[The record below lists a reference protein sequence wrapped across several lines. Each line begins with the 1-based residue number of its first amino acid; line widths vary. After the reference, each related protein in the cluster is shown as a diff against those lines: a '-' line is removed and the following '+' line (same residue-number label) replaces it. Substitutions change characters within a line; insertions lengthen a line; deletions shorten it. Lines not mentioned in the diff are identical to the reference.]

1 MLPNQHSRPSA
12 QRKTMILSLHW
23 METNLCLSS
32 PVVYVRQYSGCPKFR
47 KKYSAPWLCG
57 GHITQHDVWGNIGSL
72 FFFLVQVKHLTSLN
86 TFPVESSFIIL
97 INTVLSWLPS
107 YISNRIKKKFQHLL
121 LFCCCN
127 VDILFGSSI
136 NIHGLS
142 EEAWQRV
149 CSFSVGLHSQNSY
162 NFWHQSQGRAYMSG
176 SRWAR

>member
-1 MLPNQHSRPSA
+1 MLV
-12 QRKTMILSLHW
+12 
-23 METNLCLSS
+23 LSS
-32 PVVYVRQYSGCPKFR
+32 CLLYVRQYSGCPKFR

-57 GHITQHDVWGNIGSL
+57 GHITQHDVWGNTGSL

>member
-1 MLPNQHSRPSA
+1 
-12 QRKTMILSLHW
+12 MILSLHW
-23 METNLCLSS
+23 M
-32 PVVYVRQYSGCPKFR
+32 RQYSGCPKFR

-57 GHITQHDVWGNIGSL
+57 GHITQHDVWGNNGSF

-107 YISNRIKKKFQHLL
+107 YISNRIKKKKFQHLL

-127 VDILFGSSI
+127 VDILFGSTI

-149 CSFSVGLHSQNSY
+149 CSFSVGLQSQNSCI
-162 NFWHQSQGRAYMSG
+162 FWHQSQGRAYMFG
-176 SRWAR
+176 SHWAR